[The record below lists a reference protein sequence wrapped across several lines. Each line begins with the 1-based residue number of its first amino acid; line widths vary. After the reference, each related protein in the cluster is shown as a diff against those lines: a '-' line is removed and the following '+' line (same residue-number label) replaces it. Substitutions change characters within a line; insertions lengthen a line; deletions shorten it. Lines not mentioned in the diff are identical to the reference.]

1 MSLQYSD
8 NEYIKLYRRLISWE
22 WYTDINTK
30 VLFIHCLLRANWKPG
45 SWKGIHY
52 ERGQFITSLKTLSAE
67 SGLSMRQTR
76 TALNHLIE
84 TGELTS
90 ERQTH
95 GNVQGR
101 IITVINYDLYQSS
114 DKPLTNETSEERQSS
129 DNQTTS
135 DRQATDN
142 RIRNIKNIKEDKEVK
157 KDIYTSDIA
166 EVLDYLNSRTG
177 KKFTGKSKAHR
188 QHIVARLKEGFT
200 VEDFKKVIDNKVAAW
215 GHSEKMAP
223 YLRPETLFSSKF
235 ETYLNDVETERQ
247 KQKREERE
255 IHEQQLKAI
264 RMASDFDVG
273 FLQ

>member
-1 MSLQYSD
+1 MQQGWVSLHRSVTENFVWQD
-8 NEYIKLYRRLISWE
+8 KPFNMGAAWVDLILMANHEEKKMPLDGRLI
-22 WYTDINTK
+22 TIK
-30 VLFIHCLLRANWKPG
+30 
-45 SWKGIHY
+45 
-52 ERGQFITSLKTLSAE
+52 RGQTFSSVRSLAERWGWSKNKVTRFLSLLEQDEMVITERSKNGTLLTLVNYGNYQDSRDNKGTPKGHQRDDE
-67 SGLSMRQTR
+67 GTP
-76 TALNHLIE
+76 
-84 TGELTS
+84 TG
-90 ERQTH
+90 RNNNDN
-95 GNVQGR
+95 NV
-101 IITVINYDLYQSS
+101 NN
-114 DKPLTNETSEERQSS
+114 DKNE
-129 DNQTTS
+129 
-135 DRQATDN
+135 
-142 RIRNIKNIKEDKEVK
+142 K
-157 KDIYTSDIA
+157 KDTYTSDIA

-177 KKFTGKSKAHR
+177 KKYTGKSKAHR

>member
-1 MSLQYSD
+1 MQQGW
-8 NEYIKLYRRLISWE
+8 IKLHRSLLEHFVW
-22 WYTDINTK
+22 TDKPFNMGAAWVDLVLMANYDKNKVSIN
-30 VLFIHCLLRANWKPG
+30 
-45 SWKGIHY
+45 GIVVRV
-52 ERGQFITSLKTLSAE
+52 ERGQIFTSYRFLAERWGWSLGRVKRFIDVLE
-67 SGLSMRQTR
+67 
-76 TALNHLIE
+76 
-84 TGELTS
+84 
-90 ERQTH
+90 
-95 GNVQGR
+95 
-101 IITVINYDLYQSS
+101 
-114 DKPLTNETSEERQSS
+114 SEEMMTVERSKNGTRLTLVNYSNFQ
-129 DNQTTS
+129 DVQNTNGTPTEHQ
-135 DRQATDN
+135 RNTDGTLTEQN
-142 RIRNIKNIKEDKEVK
+142 KEIKKDKKVKEEK

-223 YLRPETLFSSKF
+223 YLRPETLFSTKF

>member
-1 MSLQYSD
+1 MQQGWIRLHRSLTEHWLHED
-8 NEYIKLYRRLISWE
+8 KPFGRFGAWV
-22 WYTDINTK
+22 D
-30 VLFIHCLLRANWKPG
+30 LLLMANHDTRKIAIGGQLSP
-45 SWKGIHY
+45 I
-52 ERGQFITSLKTLSAE
+52 ERGQLFTSTVSLSARWGWSRGKVE
-67 SGLSMRQTR
+67 RFLELLENDSMLTRKRTPNGQLLTLVNYGLYQDS
-76 TALNHLIE
+76 
-84 TGELTS
+84 S
-90 ERQTH
+90 ERNGQPTDS
-95 GNVQGR
+95 R
-101 IITVINYDLYQSS
+101 
-114 DKPLTNETSEERQSS
+114 R
-129 DNQTTS
+129 TS
-135 DRQATDN
+135 DGQPTDTN
-142 RIRNIKNIKEDKEVK
+142 KELKNDKNVKNEK

-235 ETYLNDVETERQ
+235 ETYLNDVETDRQ

>member
-1 MSLQYSD
+1 MNGWIKIHKSLSQHWIWSD
-8 NEYIKLYRRLISWE
+8 P
-22 WYTDINTK
+22 
-30 VLFIHCLLRANWKPG
+30 FALRAWLDLLICAN
-45 SWKGIHY
+45 Y
-52 ERGQFITSLKTLSAE
+52 EDKKILFDGQLITVQRGQLITSVRKLSQKWGCSKERTRRILKLLEKDEMVHIDTNTRRTLLTIVNYGFYQDTCDSNEDRNKDTDEDTERTLGGHSADTDSPQHKKE
-67 SGLSMRQTR
+67 K
-76 TALNHLIE
+76 NNK
-84 TGELTS
+84 EL
-90 ERQTH
+90 
-95 GNVQGR
+95 
-101 IITVINYDLYQSS
+101 
-114 DKPLTNETSEERQSS
+114 
-129 DNQTTS
+129 
-135 DRQATDN
+135 
-142 RIRNIKNIKEDKEVK
+142 KEVK

>member
-1 MSLQYSD
+1 MQQGW
-8 NEYIKLYRRLISWE
+8 IKLHRQIQDSMIWSSNEPFDNRSAWI
-22 WYTDINTK
+22 D
-30 VLFIHCLLRANWKPG
+30 LLLLANHEDKEILVND
-45 SWKGIHY
+45 KIVTI
-52 ERGQFITSLKTLSAE
+52 ERGQLHRSQLFFAARWRWDRKRIKKFLIALKNAKMITFSA
-67 SGLSMRQTR
+67 STNGATR
-76 TALNHLIE
+76 GT
-84 TGELTS
+84 T
-90 ERQTH
+90 
-95 GNVQGR
+95 
-101 IITVINYDLYQSS
+101 ITIVNYDKYQV
-114 DKPLTNETSEERQSS
+114 DGTTDGTTNGTADDTATGATTGQ
-129 DNQTTS
+129 QTGHK
-135 DRQATDN
+135 QE
-142 RIRNIKNIKEDKEVK
+142 IKNVKNVKEEK